1 MIEIDEIKK
10 LNIDVNSIYETIVKF
25 DEEFIEKTKHSDPQ
39 ERYFSYVSIE
49 KAAILEDKIKLLNND
64 DKKLLLDKVINHIYN
79 ECNGV
84 CTSVF
89 SFVYASIIYLMNNK
103 TK

>member
-1 MIEIDEIKK
+1 MMI
-10 LNIDVNSIYETIVKF
+10 
-25 DEEFIEKTKHSDPQ
+25 
-39 ERYFSYVSIE
+39 
-49 KAAILEDKIKLLNND
+49 
-64 DKKLLLDKVINHIYN
+64 KKLLLDKVINHIYN

-89 SFVYASIIYLMNNK
+89 SFVHASIIYLMNNK